1 MLPLLCWNAPPTRLV
16 SASVCPSPQNLF
28 VLAGQD
34 PSKEIR
40 KRVCQAFV
48 LLLDSQYSLLAPHIE
63 QVIQFMLAASND
75 DDEGVCLEA
84 CEFWSAY
91 CEIKQLDVAL
101 LRKYLDHL
109 VPILLKAMCY
119 SADELGML
127 GEEDDEGR
135 LPFDTDA
142 TGCARRTDGHLHA
155 GIACCSRHGLGI
167 SWPTRM

>member
-1 MLPLLCWNAPPTRLV
+1 MHGGDICSSCSRYAASLPVRCRPLFR
-16 SASVCPSPQNLF
+16 SQNLF

-48 LLLDSQYSLLAPHIE
+48 LLLDSQYALLAPHIE

-109 VPILLKAMCY
+109 IPILLKAMCY

-135 LPFDTDA
+135 WHTWHSDLPV
-142 TGCARRTDGHLHA
+142 AR
-155 GIACCSRHGLGI
+155 CSAARVMC
-167 SWPTRM
+167 S